1 MSVAR
6 IVIMA
11 GGTGGH
17 VYPALAVARLLRERG
32 WVVSWMGTEQGLEA
46 RVAPENGFELDCIRV
61 RSLRGRGL
69 RGWLLLPWRL
79 VVALRQAGRILR
91 SRRPDIV
98 LGMGGYAAGP
108 GGVAAALR
116 RIPLV
121 IHEQNAAPGLTNRIL
136 ARLARRVLAGF
147 TGSFPPARRAE
158 VVGNPVRRE
167 LLESPDPAT
176 RMADRQGPVRVLIL
190 GGSQGARAL
199 NQQVPAMLR
208 QLPPDRIQV
217 RHQCG
222 AGRDDEARAAW
233 GEHGPEVSV
242 EPFIEDMRAA
252 WEWADLAICRAGALT
267 VAELAAVGVAAVLV
281 PLPHAADDH
290 QTRNATWLERAGAA
304 RLVPQ
309 ERLGEEGFRKVI
321 EELTGDRRS
330 LQEMASRARAL
341 SRPDADRRVADICAG
356 LVGASAREDTA

>member
-1 MSVAR
+1 MSGAR

-32 WVVSWMGTEQGLEA
+32 WQVTWMGTEQGLEA
-46 RVAPENGFELDCIRV
+46 RVAPANGIELDCIRV
-61 RSLRGRGL
+61 RGLRGRGL
-69 RGWLLLPWRL
+69 RAWLLLPIRL
-79 VVALRQAGRILR
+79 WAALRQAGRILR
-91 SRRPDIV
+91 ARRPDVV

-108 GGVAAALR
+108 GGIAAALR

-121 IHEQNAAPGLTNRIL
+121 IHEQNAAPGLTNRVL
-136 ARLARRVLAGF
+136 ARLARRVLSGF
-147 TGSFPPARRAE
+147 PDSFPPARRAE

-167 LLESPDPAT
+167 LLETPAPES
-176 RMADRQGPVRVLIL
+176 RMGEREGPVRVLIL
-190 GGSQGARAL
+190 GGSQGARPL
-199 NQQVPAMLR
+199 NQQVPAVLQR
-208 QLPPDRIQV
+208 LPTDRAQV

-222 AGRDDEARAAW
+222 AGREEEAKTAW
-233 GEHGPEVSV
+233 AGSGVEVSI

-267 VAELAAVGVAAVLV
+267 VSELAAVGVAAVLV

-309 ERLGEEGFRKVI
+309 ERLAQDSFLAVLD
-321 EELTGDRRS
+321 ELTRDRS
-330 LQEMASRARAL
+330 LLVDMAVRARA
-341 SRPDADRRVADICAG
+341 RAFPDADRRVADICG
-356 LVGASAREDTA
+356 ELVGPASREETA